1 MATVVLA
8 GCQPEPLAAYLK
20 ALGVLRLV
28 AEQADPAATG
38 HWTGEG
44 FVLDSSLDE
53 AGLVE
58 FFTSR
63 YEPTPIVSPW
73 NGGSG
78 FHDKDN
84 KSGIEAVELSD
95 DPRLAVYR
103 ATIAAARS
111 VLAGV
116 GPSADKVTL
125 VRVCRSRLPDAAV
138 RWLDAAVVVLDEDLG
153 FPPLLGTGGNDG
165 RLDFSNNYLQR
176 IALLFDLM
184 TGRRAGPA
192 PADWF
197 RSALTGSPVAA
208 IDAGVG
214 QFDPGATGGPGSA
227 PIGAAPSRVNP
238 ADFVLLLE
246 GAMVM
251 AAGPARRLGT
261 GTDKRAAMPFTFG
274 ASPIGYASAVD
285 GEDTRGELWLP
296 LWDRPATYAEIA
308 RLFAE
313 GRCAWSGRQA
323 RSGLDAARAAVTL
336 GIDRGIGS
344 FSRMVLVTRNGLAT
358 SAVPAGRLRVVER
371 PEVAVL
377 GGLDRWLVRV
387 KGAKNPPNAVVAGR
401 LRVERAM
408 FAAAAGTP
416 GAALDVLVAA
426 GALDRT
432 VGTATTFREE
442 IDPLRLDGGRW
453 RRVVADAME
462 ASADPAALRVAVGL
476 ASLHNTAVAQAGV
489 LLRPVRVEGRSL
501 RWADRST
508 VAGLGRGAL
517 LPVLAELHRRLALDA
532 RVGDEQ
538 PAVAEGTWVP
548 PGDVVRLATGDL
560 DLAAVEDLLC
570 GLLLFDRKL
579 LLPPRSPATPDP
591 TPCPALGLLAP
602 SFGALPEGV
611 AAPDRRD
618 VLSWVSRLASPTIAA
633 AGDVLGAASRRL
645 GIAGWHV
652 RAAPAAVSRGAPP
665 GPFLAA
671 ALLLSMSPSDRLRLA
686 RQAADPPP
694 ASTVLQLPPPPKE
707 PDQ

>member
-44 FVLDSSLDE
+44 FVLDSTLDE

-78 FHDKDN
+78 FHEKDN
-84 KSGIEAVELSD
+84 KSGIEALERSD

-103 ATIAAARS
+103 ATIAAARN
-111 VLAGV
+111 VLASV
-116 GPSADKVTL
+116 GPGADKATL

-138 RWLDAAVVVLDEDLG
+138 RWLDAAVVLLDDDLG

-176 IALLFDLM
+176 IALLFGLT
-184 TGRRAGPA
+184 TGKRAGPA

-197 RSALTGSPVAA
+197 RGALTGSRVAA
-208 IDAGVG
+208 IKAGIG
-214 QFDPGATGGPGSA
+214 QFDPGAAGGPGSA
-227 PIGAAPSRVNP
+227 STGALTSLVNP

-261 GTDKRAAMPFTFG
+261 GTDKWAAMPFTLG

-285 GEDTRGELWLP
+285 GEDTSELWLP
-296 LWDRPATYAEIA
+296 LWVQPATYAEIA

-313 GRCAWSGRQA
+313 GRCRWSGRQA
-323 RSGLDAARAAVTL
+323 RSGLDAARAAMTL
-336 GIDRGIGS
+336 GVDRGIGS
-344 FSRMVLVTRNGLAT
+344 FSRMVLATRNGQNT
-358 SAVPAGRLRVVER
+358 TAVPAGRILVVER

-377 GGLDRWLVRV
+377 GDLDRWLSRV
-387 KGAKNPPNAVVAGR
+387 KTAKNPPNNVVAGR
-401 LRVERAM
+401 HRVERAM
-408 FAAAAGTP
+408 FAAADGTP
-416 GAALDVLVAA
+416 GAGLDVLVAA

-432 VGTATTFREE
+432 VGTATTFREGV
-442 IDPLRLDGGRW
+442 DPLRLDGGRW
-453 RRVVADAME
+453 RRVLADAME
-462 ASADPAALRVAVGL
+462 ASADPAALRVAIGL
-476 ASLHNTAVAQAGV
+476 TSLHNTAVAHVGA
-489 LLRPVRVEGRSL
+489 LLRPVRAEGRSL
-501 RWADRST
+501 RWADRPA
-508 VAGLGRGAL
+508 VGGLGRGAL
-517 LPVLAELHRRLALDA
+517 LPVLAELHRRLALGALLD
-532 RVGDEQ
+532 DEQ
-538 PAVAEGTWVP
+538 PAVAEGMWVP
-548 PGDVVRLATGDL
+548 FGDVVRLATGDL
-560 DLAAVEDLLC
+560 DLTAVEDLLC
-570 GLLLFDRKL
+570 GLLLFDPKL
-579 LLPPRSPATPDP
+579 ALPPRSPATSDP

-602 SFGALPEGV
+602 SFGDLPEGV
-611 AAPDRRD
+611 TAPDRRD
-618 VLSWVSRLASPTIAA
+618 VLSWVTRLASPTVEAA
-633 AGDVLGAASRRL
+633 ADVLSAAGRRL

-665 GPFLAA
+665 GPSLAA

-694 ASTVLQLPPPPKE
+694 ASTIRPAATATQGA
-707 PDQ
+707 

>member
-1 MATVVLA
+1 MATVELA

-44 FVLDSSLDE
+44 FVLDSTLEE

-84 KSGIEAVELSD
+84 KSGIEPVESSD
-95 DPRLAVYR
+95 DPRLTVYR
-103 ATIAAARS
+103 DTIAVARA
-111 VLAGV
+111 VLADA
-116 GPSADKVTL
+116 GPAADKATL

-138 RWLDAAVVVLDEDLG
+138 RWLDAAVVLLDGDLA

-176 IALLFDLM
+176 IAVLFGLT
-184 TGRRAGPA
+184 TGRRSGPA

-197 RSALTGSPVAA
+197 RGALTGLPVAA

-227 PIGAAPSRVNP
+227 PTGAAPSRVNP

-251 AAGPARRLGT
+251 AAGPARRLST

-274 ASPIGYASAVD
+274 ATPIGYASAVD

-313 GRCAWSGRQA
+313 GRCAWSGQQA

-336 GIDRGIGS
+336 GVDRGIGS

-358 SAVPAGRLRVVER
+358 SAVPAGRFRVVER

-377 GGLDRWLVRV
+377 GDLDRWLVRV
-387 KGAKNPPNAVVAGR
+387 KGAKNPPNTVVAGR

-416 GAALDVLVAA
+416 TAVLDVLVAA

-432 VGTATTFREE
+432 VGTATTFREGV
-442 IDPLRLDGGRW
+442 DPLSLDGDRW
-453 RRVVADAME
+453 RRVLADAMA
-462 ASADPAALRVAVGL
+462 ASPDPAGLRVAIGL
-476 ASLHNTAVAQAGV
+476 ASLHNTAVTHVGA
-489 LLRPVRVEGRSL
+489 LLRPVRVERRRL
-501 RWADRST
+501 TWADRPA
-508 VAGLGRGAL
+508 VGGLGRGAVVQ
-517 LPVLAELHRRLALDA
+517 VLAELHRRLTLGA
-532 RVGDEQ
+532 RLGDEQ

-560 DLAAVEDLLC
+560 DLAVVEDLLC
-570 GLLLFDRKL
+570 GLLLFDRGFASPL
-579 LLPPRSPATPDP
+579 RWPATSDP
-591 TPCPALGLLAP
+591 TPCPAIGLLAP

-618 VLSWVSRLASPTIAA
+618 VLSWVTRLASPTVDAA
-633 AGDVLGAASRRL
+633 ADVMGAAGRRL

-665 GPFLAA
+665 GPSLAA

-694 ASTVLQLPPPPKE
+694 VSTIRPAVTTQGA
-707 PDQ
+707 